1 MRTIKDPEERK
12 HEILDA
18 AEALFASRGYEA
30 ATVSDILTAVNIAK
44 GTFYYYFKSKEDV
57 LDAIVDRR
65 ISSGAAAALEIAKN
79 STLPVHQKILAVI
92 MAQKPQSQTQEA
104 FTGVLHESGNAK
116 FHQKVLTET
125 VLRLGPVLQSL
136 IEEGIQQGLFS
147 TPYPGE
153 SVELLLASALVIFDD
168 DYFHWTK
175 AEIASRIP
183 AFLEAMERL
192 LGAEPG
198 SFSLMAA
205 VFSQAD

>member
-1 MRTIKDPEERK
+1 MRIVKEPEERK

-30 ATVSDILTAVNIAK
+30 ATISGILEAVNIAK

-65 ISSGAAAALEIAKN
+65 LSSGVAAALEIAKN
-79 STLPVHQKILAVI
+79 SGLPVHQKILAVI
-92 MAQKPQSQTQEA
+92 MAQKPQSQTQAA

-116 FHQKVLTET
+116 FHQKVLAES
-125 VLRLGPVLQSL
+125 VLRLSPVLQGL
-136 IEEGIQQGLFS
+136 VEEGVQQGLFS

-153 SVELLLASALVIFDD
+153 STELLLASALVIFDD
-168 DYFHWTK
+168 GYFHWTK
-175 AEIASRIP
+175 EEIASRIP
-183 AFLEAMERL
+183 AFLEAMERV

-198 SFSLMAA
+198 SFSLMTA
-205 VFSQAD
+205 VFSQAN